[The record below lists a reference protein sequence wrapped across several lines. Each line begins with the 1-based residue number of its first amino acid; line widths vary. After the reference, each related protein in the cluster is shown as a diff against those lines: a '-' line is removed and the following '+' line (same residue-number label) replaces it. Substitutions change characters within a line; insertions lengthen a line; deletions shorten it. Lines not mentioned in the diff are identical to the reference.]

1 MNEVESLLH
10 ELSKI
15 DFQKIERILNQKLAP
30 VWSPPLNEPILK
42 EEDIYILYSPKQ
54 RRKVLQPLSG
64 TYFRFAPY
72 LERILKFLSQ
82 KLGDRILKKLNKV
95 FGVYGVNSFGE
106 ICIIF
111 YLYRIP
117 PGFWYE
123 LFETILL
130 ELVPLYDK
138 ITKYTFAKYVY
149 RDVKNHIKFLN
160 KLYDALG
167 ELLKIL
173 PQIHGKDVQFNAE
186 MSKDILSLAKQTW
199 KYTPKEFKTIDK
211 DAYDAAIEIMLKYIK
226 RYHPFDFGETAKM
239 ILTHI
244 QEEIASAIYYQ
255 KQFLTVTEKRKK
267 EGEQIIEEIKKK
279 RVPRTEFRLYA
290 PFTHAFAE
298 KIANFIK
305 KELDESPFCFCQTQ
319 FCKNF
324 VSNNCDR
331 FPPPDKGELY
341 CLNKIHTARLLLDIL
356 SAMGETFSIRYNG
369 NDKPGS
375 SILTI
380 KEGIDRG
387 KKLKEKLVKNFCATL
402 DSELE
407 VPIIIS

>member
-15 DFQKIERILNQKLAP
+15 DFQEIERILNQKLAP

-64 TYFRFAPY
+64 TYFRFALY

-117 PGFWYE
+117 SSRTQGNLQIQFWYE
-123 LFETILL
+123 LFKTILL
-130 ELVPLYDK
+130 EFVPLYDK

-173 PQIHGKDVQFNAE
+173 PGSQDKEIQFNAE
-186 MSKDILSLAKQTW
+186 MSKDILALAEQVW
-199 KYTPKEFKTIDK
+199 EFTPEESKTIK
-211 DAYDAAIEIMLKYIK
+211 KEAYDAAIEIMLEYIK
-226 RYHPFDFGETAKM
+226 QHHPFDFRKTAEM
-239 ILTHI
+239 ILTYI
-244 QEEIASAIYYQ
+244 REEIASAIYD
-255 KQFLTVTEKRKK
+255 KKRFLIDAGKWKRK
-267 EGEQIIEEIKKK
+267 GEQIIEEIKNE
-279 RVPRTEFRLYA
+279 RVPRTKFRLYA
-290 PFTHAFAE
+290 PFIRAFAE

-305 KELDESPFCFCQTQ
+305 KELDEFLFCQTQ

-324 VSNNCDR
+324 THYKKSIYY
-331 FPPPDKGELY
+331 F
-341 CLNKIHTARLLLDIL
+341 NKTQTARLLLDIL
-356 SAMGETFSIRYNG
+356 RAMGETF
-369 NDKPGS
+369 
-375 SILTI
+375 TI
-380 KEGIDRG
+380 KYSEPVPLISTCEEWVNRG
-387 KKLKEKLVKNFCATL
+387 KKLKEKLVKNFCETL
-402 DSELE
+402 DTELE
-407 VPIIIS
+407 FYKDGL

>member
-42 EEDIYILYSPKQ
+42 EEDLYILYCP
-54 RRKVLQPLSG
+54 RRGKKVLEPFSG
-64 TYFRFAPY
+64 TYLRFLPY
-72 LERILKFLSQ
+72 YKRILEFLSQ
-82 KLGDRILKKLNKV
+82 ELGDHILKKFNKAFGV
-95 FGVYGVNSFGE
+95 FGVDHFVK

-117 PGFWYE
+117 PRFWCE
-123 LFETILL
+123 LFETISLDF
-130 ELVPLYDK
+130 VPLQHK
-138 ITKYTFAKYVY
+138 IAKYTFVKYVY
-149 RDVKNHIKFLN
+149 KPLEGHVEFLN

-173 PQIHGKDVQFNAE
+173 PGVQGKEAQFNAE
-186 MSKDILSLAKQTW
+186 MSEGILTLAKQAW
-199 KYTPKEFKTIDK
+199 EYTSEEFKTIKK

-305 KELDESPFCFCQTQ
+305 KELDESLFCQTP

-331 FPPPDKGELY
+331 FARPDKGELY

>member
-54 RRKVLQPLSG
+54 RRKVLQPFSG

-82 KLGDRILKKLNKV
+82 ELGDHILKKFTKV

-211 DAYDAAIEIMLKYIK
+211 DAYDAAIEIMLEYIK
-226 RYHPFDFGETAKM
+226 QHHPFDFRKTAEM
-239 ILTHI
+239 ILTYI
-244 QEEIASAIYYQ
+244 REEIASVIYS
-255 KQFLTVTEKRKK
+255 R
-267 EGEQIIEEIKKK
+267 
-279 RVPRTEFRLYA
+279 
-290 PFTHAFAE
+290 
-298 KIANFIK
+298 
-305 KELDESPFCFCQTQ
+305 
-319 FCKNF
+319 
-324 VSNNCDR
+324 
-331 FPPPDKGELY
+331 
-341 CLNKIHTARLLLDIL
+341 
-356 SAMGETFSIRYNG
+356 
-369 NDKPGS
+369 ND
-375 SILTI
+375 
-380 KEGIDRG
+380 
-387 KKLKEKLVKNFCATL
+387 F
-402 DSELE
+402 
-407 VPIIIS
+407 

>member
-30 VWSPPLNEPILK
+30 VWPPPLNEPILK
-42 EEDIYILYSPKQ
+42 EEDLYILYSPK
-54 RRKVLQPLSG
+54 RGKKVLEPFSG
-64 TYFRFAPY
+64 TYYRFTPY
-72 LERILKFLSQ
+72 FKPIFEFLSQ
-82 KLGDRILKKLNKV
+82 KLGDHIAKKLDKM
-95 FGVYGVNSFGE
+95 FFYGLIGFE
-106 ICIIF
+106 RICIIF

-117 PGFWYE
+117 PWFWYE
-123 LFETILL
+123 LFKTILL
-130 ELVPLYDK
+130 EFVPLKDK

-160 KLYDALG
+160 KLYDTLG

-173 PQIHGKDVQFNAE
+173 PEIQGKEAQFNAE
-186 MSKDILSLAKQTW
+186 MSEDILSLAKQAW
-199 KYTPKEFKTIDK
+199 EFIPEKFKTIEK
-211 DAYDAAIEIMLKYIK
+211 DDYDAAIEIMLKYIK
-226 RYHPFDFGETAKM
+226 QYHPCHPFDFRKTAEM
-239 ILTHI
+239 ILTYI
-244 QEEIASAIYYQ
+244 REEIASVIYS
-255 KQFLTVTEKRKK
+255 KKRFLTYTEKRKR

-331 FPPPDKGELY
+331 FPRPDKGELY

-356 SAMGETFSIRYNG
+356 SAMGETF
-369 NDKPGS
+369 
-375 SILTI
+375 TI
-380 KEGIDRG
+380 KYSEPVPLISTCEGLVNRG
-387 KKLKEKLVKNFCATL
+387 KKLKEKLVRDFCAVINNK
-402 DSELE
+402 LE
-407 VPIIIS
+407 VSIIIS